1 MEHGPYFTVTA
12 LFTTDYIMRPIEYRQ
27 ANIMITGASSGIG
40 LALAQAL
47 AARGANL
54 ILVAC
59 SAEMLRR
66 IAENLARQHGVRA
79 HAVVADLGAD
89 GAAEEVHA
97 QACALGLTPHMLIN
111 NAGFATYGRFE
122 SLSLTRQLD
131 EIALNC
137 RAVVALS
144 HAVLPAML
152 SQGHGAIINVA
163 STAALQPL
171 PYMAV
176 YGATKAF
183 VLSFSE
189 ALWQE
194 YRDRGIRVLALCPGA
209 TDTAFFDVVG
219 ADEAAVGQRMS
230 VDVVVNICLY
240 ALERGRSHVVAG
252 RANRLLAWLPR
263 LLPRQTVL
271 RVVANM
277 LKPRRQ
283 NLP

>member
-1 MEHGPYFTVTA
+1 
-12 LFTTDYIMRPIEYRQ
+12 
-27 ANIMITGASSGIG
+27 
-40 LALAQAL
+40 
-47 AARGANL
+47 
-54 ILVAC
+54 
-59 SAEMLRR
+59 
-66 IAENLARQHGVRA
+66 
-79 HAVVADLGAD
+79 
-89 GAAEEVHA
+89 
-97 QACALGLTPHMLIN
+97 
-111 NAGFATYGRFE
+111 
-122 SLSLTRQLD
+122 
-131 EIALNC
+131 
-137 RAVVALS
+137 
-144 HAVLPAML
+144 
-152 SQGHGAIINVA
+152 
-163 STAALQPL
+163 
-171 PYMAV
+171 
-176 YGATKAF
+176 
-183 VLSFSE
+183 LSFSE

-230 VDVVVNICLY
+230 VDAVVNICLY